1 MTLKE
6 FYQNL
11 PERNAPKADFRR
23 LLASE
28 CGVAP
33 MTVYRWL
40 AGEIVPEK
48 LKREK
53 VAEITGQP
61 VDELFPLVKE

>member
-1 MTLKE
+1 
-6 FYQNL
+6 
-11 PERNAPKADFRR
+11 
-23 LLASE
+23 
-28 CGVAP
+28 VAP